1 MKHKLTERAYC
12 SECEDLVKFTVQD
25 EIIEE
30 VFRGVKNQEIMIK
43 FPFQVGRCKECGHE
57 VATDNDYNFRRTEA
71 KWKAYRE
78 LKKKEVKDE

>member
-12 SECEDLVKFTVQD
+12 PKCEDLVKFTVQD

-30 VFRGVKNQEIMIK
+30 VFKGVKGKEIMVK
-43 FPFQVGRCKECGHE
+43 FPFRVGRCKDCGHE